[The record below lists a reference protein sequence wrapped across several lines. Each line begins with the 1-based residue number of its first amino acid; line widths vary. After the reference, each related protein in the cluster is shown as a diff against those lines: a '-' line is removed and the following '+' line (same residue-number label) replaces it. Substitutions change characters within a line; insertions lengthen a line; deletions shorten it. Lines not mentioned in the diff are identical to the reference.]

1 MIEKQIEQYLVKRV
15 KDIGGRAY
23 KFVSPGNAGVPDRLV
38 CLPGGHTTFVE
49 MKGPSGKL
57 TALQEVQIRKL
68 DKLGHTTFILNS
80 TGAVDGFIRSCVE
93 MMGDD
98 IR

>member
-1 MIEKQIEQYLVKRV
+1 MSEKDIEQYLVRRV
-15 KDIGGRAY
+15 KEIGGRAY

-38 CLPGGHTTFVE
+38 CLPGGHATFVE

-68 DKLGHTTFILNS
+68 DKLGHTTFVLNS
-80 TGAVDGFIRSCVE
+80 CEAVDSFIESCE
-93 MMGDD
+93 RLIGGDA
-98 IR
+98 R